1 MTSLATALP
10 GLLMFLIA
18 AMYAAVGQAGASGYL
33 AVMALFKFQ
42 PDIMRSTALV
52 LNLLVSLVATSR
64 YIRKGLLRLALLWPF
79 IVTSI
84 PMAFIGGGI
93 KLDPHV
99 YRPLIGAVLLY
110 AAYRLVWST
119 LSWHRTN
126 EHEITPLVPG
136 HALRWGAGLGLLAGI
151 TGIGGGIFLSPLL
164 HLKRW
169 ARPHEVSA
177 LSSAFI
183 LFNSTAGLLGQL
195 THRPTFPSALPFWA
209 IAVLIGGYVGTEYGT
224 RYLNPTGLKLLL
236 AAILVFSALRTML
249 G

>member
-1 MTSLATALP
+1 MTSLVTALP
-10 GLLMFLIA
+10 GFLMFLIA

-42 PDIMRSTALV
+42 PDIMRTTALV

-64 YIRKGLLRLALLWPF
+64 YIRKGLLRLALFWPF

-84 PMAFIGGGI
+84 PMAFIGGRI

-119 LSWHRTN
+119 LPRQQSTN
-126 EHEITPLVPG
+126 DETVPLASG
-136 HALRWGAGLGLLAGI
+136 QALGWGALLGLLAGI

-183 LFNSTAGLLGQL
+183 LVNSTAGLLGQL
-195 THRPTFPSALPFWA
+195 THRPTFPSALPVWA

-224 RYLNPTGLKLLL
+224 RSLNPTGLKRLL
-236 AAILVFSALRTML
+236 AAILVFSVLRTML